1 MDFIVL
7 DTRNY
12 DRSITTLGMPES
24 SLISEIERL
33 TRISKAGTT
42 TTLISS
48 AMMRRDH

>member
-12 DRSITTLGMPES
+12 DRSITSLGMAEAF
-24 SLISEIERL
+24 LISEIERL
-33 TRISKAGTT
+33 TRNSKAGTT
-42 TTLISS
+42 TISISS